1 LGSAYWRAAHLRDD
15 PPPWILEDRIAA
27 TILSADDV
35 TELEVPL
42 VGWDPSVAAG
52 FRLHHVIRARV
63 AEDVAVVG
71 LDTGRADYAIL
82 GAGADTFAWRHRQA
96 SQFTVWEYDLAA
108 TQVWKRQALID
119 VGLGVPS
126 NVRFVTIDLATT
138 RLDAVDVPARAT
150 WSWMGVT
157 MYLTPQAMTDIL
169 DVLAHLGTGTTVVA
183 NFALPPEEC
192 DELGLAA
199 ARSAASLVASVGEP
213 VVATYRRGDV
223 RTSVSR
229 RRFQPGRASRR
240 RRTVP
245 PLPSRPQGPNAPR
258 LNGDRR
264 RRRVAETTPLSSA
277 PTRAEVART
286 RTPSHRMVACRYRAA
301 PTGTSVMAA
310 SICPRVR

>member
-1 LGSAYWRAAHLRDD
+1 MKGTSVSDEEALVAYGGGVSRTALGSAYWRAAHLRDD
-15 PPPWILEDRIAA
+15 PPPWILEDRIAE

-35 TELEVPL
+35 TELEAPL

-63 AEDVAVVG
+63 AEDVAVLG
-71 LDTGRADYAIL
+71 LDTGRTDYAIL

-108 TQVWKRQALID
+108 TQAWKRQALID
-119 VGLGVPS
+119 AGLGVPS

-157 MYLTPQAMTDIL
+157 MYLTPEAMTEVL
-169 DVLAHLGTGTTVVA
+169 DALAHLGTGTTVVA
-183 NFALPPEEC
+183 NFALPPDEC

-223 RTSVSR
+223 APLFRAAGFNQVELLDAVELSR
-229 RRFQPGRASRR
+229 RYLRDHKDRMLPDS
-240 RRTVP
+240 TVI
-245 PLPSRPQGPNAPR
+245 A
-258 LNGDRR
+258 
-264 RRRVAETTPLSSA
+264 VA
-277 PTRAEVART
+277 V
-286 RTPSHRMVACRYRAA
+286 V
-301 PTGTSVMAA
+301 
-310 SICPRVR
+310 